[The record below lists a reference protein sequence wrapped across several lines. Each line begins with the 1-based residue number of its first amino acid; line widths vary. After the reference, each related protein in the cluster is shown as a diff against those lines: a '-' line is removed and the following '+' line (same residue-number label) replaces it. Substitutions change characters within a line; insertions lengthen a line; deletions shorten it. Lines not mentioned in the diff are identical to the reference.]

1 MGDITTVTAVV
12 LDGGPTAQILL
23 AGDLDLTTAAT
34 LGPAVRHLLADPALT
49 CVQVDVGLVS
59 FCDSSGLSAL
69 LNAQKLASAR
79 GVRLYLVQVGPRLEM
94 VLDVTGLGRLL
105 GTPT

>member
-1 MGDITTVTAVV
+1 MGDISTVAAVV
-12 LDGGPTAQILL
+12 LDGGTTAQILL

-34 LGPAVRHLLADPALT
+34 LGPAVRHLLADPAVG
-49 CVQVDVGLVS
+49 CIQVDVALVS

-69 LNAQKLASAR
+69 LNAQKLAAAR
-79 GVRLYLVQVGPRLEM
+79 GVRLYLVQVGARLEM

-105 GTPT
+105 GSPS